1 MRSVKFKIFAIIF
14 GMAFMVCLFTFES
27 YAKEKSV
34 LMFLWQGETGAEQGF
49 KDALKEEFPD
59 QNIKYTVLDAY
70 RDMNRLRDQID
81 GTDEIKYDLIYTYGS
96 TITAKVAKTFEKTPI
111 VFNKVM
117 DPIDYGIV
125 ESWDQKQSNL
135 TGASIA
141 IPIEIQIQKIQEA
154 LGIGNIG
161 YIFNPLDPKSVDLKK
176 DMETILE
183 KQRVELI
190 SFEFDKN
197 FKSLKSYVDRI
208 RDLVTCIYLPSERE
222 VVGYIQRIFSDIN
235 RRKVPTVVTSTSTLK
250 MGGLLCVSADYYGVG
265 QLAGK
270 LAAQILKGANPA
282 DLPIARPS
290 ESEVKVYAN
299 SSILKRFKITLPKE
313 LNINY
318 IK

>member
-1 MRSVKFKIFAIIF
+1 MRSVKFKTLAIIF
-14 GMAFMVCLFTFES
+14 GMALMVCFFPFES
-27 YAKEKSV
+27 HAEEKSV

-70 RDMNRLRDQID
+70 RDMNRLKDQID
-81 GTDEIKYDLIYTYGS
+81 GTDEKKYDLIYTYGS
-96 TITAKVAKTFEKTPI
+96 TISAKVAKTFQKTPI

-117 DPIDYGIV
+117 DPVGYRIV
-125 ESWDQKQSNL
+125 ESWDQKQPNL

-154 LGIGNIG
+154 LGIGNMV
-161 YIFNPLDPKSVDLKK
+161 YIYNPLDPQSVDLKVE
-176 DMETILE
+176 METILE
-183 KQRVELI
+183 KKGVELI
-190 SFEFDKN
+190 SFEFEKN
-197 FKSLKSYVDRI
+197 FKALKAYVDRI

-235 RRKVPTVVTSTSTLK
+235 RRKIPTVVTSTSTLK
-250 MGGLLCVSADYYGVG
+250 RGGLLCITADYYGVG
-265 QLAGK
+265 KLAGN

-282 DLPIARPS
+282 DLPIAKPS

-299 SSILKRFKITLPKE
+299 SAILKKFKMTLPKE

>member
-1 MRSVKFKIFAIIF
+1 MRSATFKTLAIIF
-14 GMAFMVCLFTFES
+14 GMALMVCFFPIES

-70 RDMNRLRDQID
+70 RDMNRLKDQID
-81 GTDEIKYDLIYTYGS
+81 GTDEKKYDLIYTYGS
-96 TITAKVAKTFEKTPI
+96 TISAKVAKTFQKTPI

-117 DPIDYGIV
+117 DPVGYRIV
-125 ESWDQKQSNL
+125 ESWDQKQPNL

-154 LGIGNIG
+154 LGIGNMG
-161 YIFNPLDPKSVDLKK
+161 YIYNPLDPKSVDLKK
-176 DMETILE
+176 EMETILE
-183 KQRVELI
+183 KKGVELI
-190 SFEFDKN
+190 SFEFEKN
-197 FKSLKSYVDRI
+197 FKSLKAYVDRI

-235 RRKVPTVVTSTSTLK
+235 RRKIPTVVTSTSTLK
-250 MGGLLCVSADYYGVG
+250 RGGLLCITADYYGVG
-265 QLAGK
+265 ELAGK

-282 DLPIARPS
+282 DLPIAKPS

-299 SSILKRFKITLPKE
+299 SAILKKFKMTLPKE